1 MTAIH
6 FYARENFNAT
16 IDLEM
21 LPTLPLVKIR
31 KLLKLVLSEPSRNAE
46 AITITEAWLA
56 AEVAKAKD
64 VWTEASKD
72 YQNNYQATYPDG
84 SAIPEAQ
91 QRKIN
96 QPLISAVKKTKANFE
111 RTQKMQFIFQ
121 EIQNKEK

>member
-6 FYARENFNAT
+6 FYARENFSAT

-31 KLLKLVLSEPSRNAE
+31 KLLKLMLSKPSRNAE
-46 AITITEAWLA
+46 AITITETWLA

-72 YQNNYQATYPDG
+72 YQNNYRATYPDG
-84 SAIPEAQ
+84 SAIPEARQ
-91 QRKIN
+91 KIIN
-96 QPLISAVKKTKANFE
+96 QPLISAVKKAKANFE

-121 EIQNKEK
+121 EIKNKEK